1 MDSIDT
7 MDRDPVMRFW
17 NDHCIYLPAM
27 LGWFFFSAI
36 LSEFCFV
43 LFCFVLPFQSV
54 HCIPAHAPFLL
65 NIVFLLTNSSFC
77 AFSSHNLGSY
87 NKYVFGEGH
96 MNFPCPLLLTSIHFA
111 IQWMFSHVACACFPD
126 QLGAKRVDTMTWKEW
141 AWISIPCGLTTA
153 LDVGLSNLSLKYIT
167 LTFYTMVKSSTP
179 IFVLFWAW
187 LFKIERITWSLI
199 GVILVIAA
207 GELMTVYGED
217 DGTFRF
223 WGFMLCLTASVL
235 SGLRWTLVQ
244 TLLQKL
250 DPPLESTIVTMK
262 ILAPS
267 MFFSMLVLSGLVE
280 EPWTKVAE
288 AKEQGDDLVTVT
300 VLGTVGG
307 SIAVAMI
314 LCEFWLILKASAII
328 LMIGGVIKELTTISI
343 GVVLF
348 KDRLNLLNSVGV
360 FIVFLGVISYKYVFH
375 LQKKE
380 LQAATMEAIPTE
392 EQYTE
397 EDEFLDEETPVV
409 GERQSMNETGMELM
423 NSKYHDKP

>member
-1 MDSIDT
+1 MDSVDT
-7 MDRDPVMRFW
+7 RDSDPVMRFW
-17 NDHCIYLPAM
+17 NDHCIYMPAM

-36 LSEFCFV
+36 LS
-43 LFCFVLPFQSV
+43 
-54 HCIPAHAPFLL
+54 
-65 NIVFLLTNSSFC
+65 
-77 AFSSHNLGSY
+77 SY
-87 NKYVFGEGH
+87 NKYVFGEDH
-96 MNFPCPLLLTSIHFA
+96 MNFPCPLLLTSIHFS
-111 IQWMFSHVACACFPD
+111 IQWTFSHVACACFPE

-187 LFKIERITWSLI
+187 LFKIERITWRLI
-199 GVILVIAA
+199 AVIMVIAA

-223 WGFMLCLTASVL
+223 WGFILCLTASVL

-267 MFFSMLVLSGLVE
+267 MFFSMLVLSGLIE

-288 AKEQGDDLVTVT
+288 VKAQGDDLVTVI
-300 VLGTVGG
+300 VLGVIGG

-343 GVVLF
+343 GVMLF
-348 KDRLNLLNSVGV
+348 KDRLNLLNSIGV
-360 FIVFLGVISYKYVFH
+360 FIVFLGVISYKFVFH
-375 LQKKE
+375 LQQQE
-380 LQAATMEAIPTE
+380 LQAAAMEAVPTE
-392 EQYTE
+392 EQFIE
-397 EDEFLDEETPVV
+397 EDEFIDEDEETPGT
-409 GERQSMNETGMELM
+409 GETQTINETGMELI
-423 NSKYHDKP
+423 NSKYHDEP